1 MMCRKM
7 KIAAVAAALAVGLG
21 CYQIAS
27 AQEDHTGHGAA
38 AAAAAASA
46 ESASVA
52 GYKAAMD
59 KMHADM
65 AAMDYSGDADVDFA
79 RGMIPHHQAAI
90 DMAKVL
96 LEHGRDPEM
105 RKLAGEVIAAQEAEI
120 RQMQEWLKAHPVE

>member
-1 MMCRKM
+1 M

-38 AAAAAASA
+38 AASA

-65 AAMDYSGDADVDFA
+65 AAMGYSGDADVDFA

-120 RQMQEWLKAHPVE
+120 RQMQEWLQAHPVQ

>member
-1 MMCRKM
+1 MICRKM

-27 AQEDHTGHGAA
+27 AQDDHAGHS
-38 AAAAAASA
+38 AAAASA
-46 ESASVA
+46 ESASIA

-90 DMAKVL
+90 DMARVL
-96 LEHGRDPEM
+96 LEHGKDPEM
-105 RKLAGEVIAAQEAEI
+105 RKLAEEVIAAQEAEI
-120 RQMQEWLKAHPVE
+120 RQMQKWLQAHPVQ